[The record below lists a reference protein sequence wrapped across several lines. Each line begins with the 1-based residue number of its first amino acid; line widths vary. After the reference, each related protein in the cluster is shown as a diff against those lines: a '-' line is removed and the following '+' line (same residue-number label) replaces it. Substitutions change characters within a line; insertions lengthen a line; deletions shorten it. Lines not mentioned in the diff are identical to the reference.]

1 VRRRRRCN
9 EWQHALRP
17 AWYDILF
24 YSERAHEETGTLAM
38 FDFVRHKQCPG
49 CHGTN
54 VSRRA
59 TTTLVE
65 RLLELVWVRPFHC
78 DYCGLRFYGWMR
90 MTT

>member
-1 VRRRRRCN
+1 
-9 EWQHALRP
+9 
-17 AWYDILF
+17 
-24 YSERAHEETGTLAM
+24 M